1 MPTYV
6 YRCSEC
12 LEEYERTQL
21 VVDNPDKVCQDCGGT
36 VKRILQVPALTAAAA
51 PSRMNKVPPPQ
62 ANPAWER
69 GIAGETR
76 RDGSFVTYLD
86 KEGGRIGVKDFVDN
100 RKKYERILRRKRNQ
114 STTTSGA

>member
-51 PSRMNKVPPPQ
+51 PSRMTKVPPPQ

-76 RDGSFVTYLD
+76 RDGSFVPYLD
-86 KEGGRIGVKDFVDN
+86 KEGGRIGVKDFADN

>member
-12 LEEYERTQL
+12 LEQYERTQS
-21 VVDNPDKVCQDCGGT
+21 VADDPDKVCQDCGGT
-36 VKRILQVPALTAAAA
+36 VKRILQAPALTAAAA

-69 GIAGETR
+69 GIAGEHR
-76 RDGSFVTYLD
+76 RDGSFVPYVHAD
-86 KEGGRIGVKDFVDN
+86 GSRIGVKEFADN
-100 RKKYERILRRKRNQ
+100 RTKYERIIRERRNQ
-114 STTTSGA
+114 ST